1 MKRMVYIWI
10 GLIVALFIIG
20 IFYPDYSLQ
29 HNVWSVN
36 ALIILTLMLSLELG
50 LVWWRRRMRD
60 MSDLLQRS
68 RHNLRSKEHETHRN

>member
-29 HNVWSVN
+29 HNIWSVN
-36 ALIILTLMLSLELG
+36 ALILLMLMLSLELG

-68 RHNLRSKEHETHRN
+68 RQNLRSKEHERHEG